1 MKQFNFAVLVTVA
14 AGVPFATHLP
24 FQVEGRGSSG
34 YLLGHLARANPQWR
48 HFAAGT
54 EALVIF
60 QGDHAYISPS
70 WYSSHPNVPT
80 WNYMVVHAYGIPR
93 IVEDEAV
100 VYAHLQQLVQTQEAG
115 FVAPWELGQAE
126 AHVRS
131 LMRGIVTFEL
141 PISRLE
147 GKFKLSQNK
156 PREDRVGV
164 IAALAAQ
171 DDPVAR
177 ALARAMQAGA

>member
-1 MKQFNFAVLVTVA
+1 
-14 AGVPFATHLP
+14 
-24 FQVEGRGSSG
+24 
-34 YLLGHLARANPQWR
+34 
-48 HFAAGT
+48 
-54 EALVIF
+54 
-60 QGDHAYISPS
+60 
-70 WYSSHPNVPT
+70 
-80 WNYMVVHAYGIPR
+80 MVVHAYGIQH

-100 VYAHLQQLVQTQEAG
+100 VYAHLQQLVQTQETG
-115 FVAPWELGQAE
+115 FVAPWELGQAA
-126 AHVRS
+126 AHVQT
-131 LMRGIVTFEL
+131 LMGGIVTFEL
-141 PISRLE
+141 PIRGPE